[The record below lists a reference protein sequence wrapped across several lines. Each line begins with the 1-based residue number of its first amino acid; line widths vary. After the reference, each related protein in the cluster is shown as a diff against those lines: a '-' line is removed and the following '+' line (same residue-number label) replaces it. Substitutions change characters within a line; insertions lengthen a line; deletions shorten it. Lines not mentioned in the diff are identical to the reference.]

1 MSRRVFLGSIDECAL
16 NASASHGVGA
26 ILKDMFEA
34 QFPDP
39 RDRPPYNPARFQFDV
54 DVTTSTRDIYYIMP
68 EPIPK
73 VMVPKPLGTTKEQLQ
88 GLTDEALDWLAKDVI
103 NEMDRRKELT
113 YS

>member
-1 MSRRVFLGSIDECAL
+1 MSRRVFLGSFDECVL
-16 NASASHGVGA
+16 NAISSHGVGT

-73 VMVPKPLGTTKEQLQ
+73 EIVPKPLGMTNEQLQ

-103 NEMDRRKELT
+103 NEMDRRERLAK
-113 YS
+113 S